1 MKETLRM
8 GGGNAQD
15 DWPELDPERRDDR
28 ADDPDADPNVAD
40 DDQNRPGVPAS
51 DPESGA

>member
-1 MKETLRM
+1 MNDLLQM

-15 DWPELDPERRDDR
+15 DWPELDSEKRNDQ
-28 ADDPDADPNVAD
+28 ADDPDTDPSVAD

-51 DPESGA
+51 DPVSGA

>member
-1 MKETLRM
+1 MNETLRM

-15 DWPELDPERRDDR
+15 DWPELDPDRREDQ
-28 ADDPDADPNVAD
+28 ADEPDVAD

>member
-1 MKETLRM
+1 MNALLQM

-15 DWPELDPERRDDR
+15 DWPELDPERNDR
-28 ADDPDADPNVAD
+28 ADDPDAEPNVAD
-40 DDQNRPGVPAS
+40 EDQDHPGVPAS